1 MRKFLFSLF
10 LSLIMDCSICLF
22 AVATPTV
29 KAEETNQTLV
39 KPIINWDLSD
49 ANNPGKDKMGHQD
62 LIKYARDGE
71 VVLGEDRGMK
81 LKNNTLYARAD
92 RDNLDFSDYLDTFS
106 MSLWFKPESSGT
118 GRIVCS
124 GNYSILDGFVLIYE
138 YNGTNSYLYMDM
150 YSEEG
155 LNGEPETG
163 GHFTYRTQITN
174 PNEWHFFG
182 MSIDSATK
190 HVYYVVDDK
199 VVGDFNY
206 EGELLMSNVWQS
218 FSLFGITHTNGGGHT
233 DFFNGYIDDVRIYDV
248 ALSGN
253 DLLNIRPGEDLYTST
268 DKELIE
274 EVVVGKTYYLNS
286 NIPASYMYNVLPK
299 TLTIKGSKGSEIQSE
314 VDWYYIDKF
323 GATGKAYGFIHSHEM
338 LNTNGLVASVNIEFN
353 ETEQIPL
360 ILAPVFS
367 DNVVL
372 QRNGCNIYG
381 RAGSTT
387 VTVTVEGYEPVST
400 ECNNG
405 YWEIWLDLE
414 TSATPLTVTITTGK
428 GETTII
434 ENVLV
439 GEVWYC
445 SGQSNMDYNVQ
456 QMTGFTRE
464 TLNNADYSNIHFM
477 KRSMYSSFEP
487 HESYSEKWVDPSSV
501 SDIPAQSAFAT
512 CFGLQLKER
521 LKAQEGIDV
530 PVGII
535 SAAIGG
541 SGIEQ
546 WMSKESIQIA
556 GSRIDNGAGK
566 YDTEYYYGMTYSLKN
581 MTVAG
586 VLWYQGEDNIYYPAM
601 YKKQFKEYVKDMR
614 ATFNSEDLPIVVVG
628 LPQYNMIEWATF
640 RQVQYELSQENEFV
654 YTACLNEYGDDSD
667 IHPTK
672 DKWQSATRCIEL
684 ACKYV
689 YNDPTALGGSP
700 YPENIYIENEQ
711 IIIELKDGEG
721 LKALYNKRPD
731 GFEVKVGGE
740 WVKANAE
747 ILNGKIY
754 IATSQFAKT
763 PTSVRYFHLANTS
776 DYESFNYV
784 YNGKDLPLWGFELEI
799 SAKKY
804 LVSIESKHGTISVD
818 NNMEIVG
825 GSVVTF
831 SITPEEG
838 YKVVGVTQNGKSI
851 YTNGYTVTTS
861 SIMVDTTIVVL
872 YEKVIQ
878 NETKYYDVT
887 INNNSACGEVKASST
902 QVEENGSVSFFI
914 TVKEGYE
921 IDKVTVNGN
930 KVKVTNNSFACNNVS
945 VNLEVSVTYKKITTT
960 EQGGCSSSVGGGV
973 GLSVLLLASMAIF
986 RKKR

>member
-1 MRKFLFSLF
+1 MKKFLLCLL
-10 LSLIMDCSICLF
+10 LSLLTVCSVCLF
-22 AVATPTV
+22 AVGTPTV
-29 KAEETNQTLV
+29 NAEDSEKTLV
-39 KPIINWDLSD
+39 KPIINWELNDV
-49 ANNPGKDKMGHQD
+49 NNPGKDKMGNQD
-62 LIKYARDGE
+62 LVKYIRDGS
-71 VVLGEDRGMK
+71 VTLGADRGMK

-92 RDNLDFSDYLDTFS
+92 RENLDFSDYLDTFS
-106 MSLWFKPESSGT
+106 LSLWFKPESSGT
-118 GRIVCS
+118 SRILCS

-155 LNGEPETG
+155 LNGEPG
-163 GHFTYRTQITN
+163 SSGHFTYRVEIEN

-182 MSIDSATK
+182 MSIDSETK
-190 HVYYVVDDK
+190 HVYYVLDNK
-199 VVGDFNY
+199 VVGDFY
-206 EGELLMSNVWQS
+206 YKGKLLMANSWQS
-218 FSLFGITHTNGGGHT
+218 FSLYGLTHTNGGGHT

-248 ALSGN
+248 ALSDT
-253 DLLNIRPGEDLYTST
+253 DLLNLKPGEDLYITT
-268 DKELIE
+268 DKETVE
-274 EVVVGKTYYLNS
+274 EIVTGENTYYLNS
-286 NIPASYMYNVLPK
+286 EIPASYMYNVLPK
-299 TLTIKGSKGSEIQSE
+299 TLTVKGNKGSEIQSE
-314 VDWYYIDKF
+314 IDWYHISK
-323 GATGKAYGFIHSHEM
+323 TGNTGIAYGFIHSYEM
-338 LNTNGLVASVNIEFN
+338 LNTKGKVAAINLEFN
-353 ETEQIPL
+353 QTEQIPL
-360 ILAPVFS
+360 ILAPVFD

-372 QRNGCNIYG
+372 QRNGCNFYG
-381 RAGSTT
+381 RAGNTS
-387 VTVTVEGYEPVST
+387 VTVTVEGYEPVTT

-405 YWEIWLDLE
+405 DWEVWLDLDA
-414 TSATPLTVTITTGK
+414 SATPLTVTVETGK
-428 GETTII
+428 GEKTVLR
-434 ENVLV
+434 NVLI

-456 QMTGFTRE
+456 QMTGFTRDM
-464 TLNNADYSNIHFM
+464 LRKADYSNIHFM

-487 HESYSEKWVDPSSV
+487 YESYTEKWIAPKSVD
-501 SDIPAQSAFAT
+501 DIAVQSAFAT

-546 WMSKESIQIA
+546 WMSKESIQVA
-556 GSRIDNGAGK
+556 GSRIDNAAGK

-581 MTVAG
+581 TTVAG

-614 ATFNSEDLPIVVVG
+614 EMFDCENLPVVIVG

-640 RQVQYELSQENEFV
+640 RQVQYELSQENEYV

-684 ACKYV
+684 ACKHV
-689 YNDPTALGGSP
+689 YNDSMALGNSP

-754 IATSQFAKT
+754 ISTSQFTGT
-763 PTSVRYFHLANTS
+763 PTSVRYFHLANTT

-784 YNGKDLPLWGFELEI
+784 YNGKGLPLWGFELEVN
-799 SAKKY
+799 AKKY
-804 LVSIESKHGTISVD
+804 LVKVESKHGTISVE
-818 NNMEIVG
+818 NNIEVVG
-825 GSVVTF
+825 GSTITF
-831 SITPEEG
+831 SITPDEG
-838 YKVVGVTQNGKSI
+838 YKVVSVTQNGQSI

-861 SIMVDTTIVVL
+861 TIMRDTQIVVL
-872 YEKVIQ
+872 YEKITLSE
-878 NETKYYDVT
+878 NKYYTVS
-887 INNNSACGEVKASST
+887 INNDNEKGEVKAST
-902 QVEENGSVSFFI
+902 EQVAENGSVSFLI
-914 TVKEGYE
+914 VVKEGYE
-921 IDKVTVNGN
+921 IDRVTVNGN
-930 KVKVTNNSFACNNVS
+930 KVNVVNNSFACNNVNI
-945 VNLEVSVTYKKITTT
+945 NLQVTVTYKEITTQ
-960 EQGGCSSSVGGGV
+960 QGGCKSSVGGGF
-973 GLSVLLLASMAIF
+973 GLIALLLASVAVL